1 MRPGRIDFEEVRGN
15 PMSPVASGRDH
26 RRLGRPATFTL
37 LALATVVLM
46 ATASAPSPLYPLYRE
61 RWDFSVTMVTVVFA
75 VYVVGLLGALLTLGS
90 LSDHLGR
97 RPVLFASLLLAAT
110 STTIFW
116 TADGVLSL
124 VIARV
129 VQGFATGTATSA
141 LAAGLVEFSPAGR
154 PHAGTTVTAVG
165 TSFGLAAGAAV
176 VGLLVRSIPHP
187 DTLVFSV
194 LTFVFLALA
203 VTVAGI
209 PETVAPRV
217 GAPASLRPRVRVPQ
231 GARPRFLAAVPA
243 LVAGWSVT
251 GLFLALTPSVVTGV
265 LHVTWGAAG
274 GLDIAALFL
283 AGGVGSL
290 WSLRHTAR
298 SATLLGAVFLT
309 LGSAGLAVAIALSSP
324 VTFACGSVMAG
335 LGAGL
340 TFTGNLRAIGESTAA
355 DSRAEVFSA
364 VYVVSYAALSLPS
377 LAAGLLA
384 PSRGLKA
391 TSNLYIG
398 FVGVLSLI
406 ALIHAGRSRADGPT
420 GDAGRAG
427 PVRAAVECRTPARG
441 NDTTAEA
448 R

>member
-1 MRPGRIDFEEVRGN
+1 MV
-15 PMSPVASGRDH
+15 M
-26 RRLGRPATFTL
+26 
-37 LALATVVLM
+37 M
-46 ATASAPSPLYPLYRE
+46 ATASAPSPIYPLYRE

-97 RPVLFASLLLAAT
+97 RPVLFTALLLAAA
-110 STTIFW
+110 STAIFW

-129 VQGFATGTATSA
+129 VQGVATGTATSS
-141 LAAGLVEFSPAGR
+141 LAAGLVEFSPVRR

-165 TSFGLAAGAAV
+165 TSVGLAAGAAV
-176 VGLLVRSIPHP
+176 VGLLVQSIPHP
-187 DTLVFSV
+187 DTFVFSV
-194 LTFVFLALA
+194 LTFVFLVLA
-203 VTVAGI
+203 VTVVRI
-209 PETVAPRV
+209 PETVAPRT
-217 GAPASLRPRVRVPQ
+217 GALASLRPRVRVPR
-231 GARPRFLAAVPA
+231 GAQPRFLAAVPA

-283 AGGVGSL
+283 AGGVGGM

-309 LGSAGLAVAIALSSP
+309 LGSAGLAAAIALASP
-324 VTFACGSVMAG
+324 LTFACGSVMAG
-335 LGAGL
+335 LGTGL
-340 TFTGNLRAIGESTAA
+340 TFNGNLRAVGEVTTA
-355 DSRAEVFSA
+355 DSRSEVFSA
-364 VYVVSYAALSLPS
+364 VYVVSYAALSVPS

-384 PSRGLKA
+384 PSWGLEA
-391 TSNLYIG
+391 TSYLYVG
-398 FVGVLSLI
+398 FVGVVSLV

-420 GDAGRAG
+420 DHVGSTV
-427 PVRAAVECRTPARG
+427 PVLPAPVACRTPETG
-441 NDTTAEA
+441 NSTTTYGK
-448 R
+448 